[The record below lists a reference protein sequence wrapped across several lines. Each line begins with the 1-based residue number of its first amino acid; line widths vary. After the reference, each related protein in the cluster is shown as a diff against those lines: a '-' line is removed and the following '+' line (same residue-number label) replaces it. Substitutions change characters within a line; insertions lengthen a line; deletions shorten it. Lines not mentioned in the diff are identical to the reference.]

1 MPAVS
6 GEHSRHD
13 FKLNDGGLALLMPVP
28 PDQTAHLVN
37 VQGGHGYAVDGY
49 EDVADVDGSAAVSQA
64 GGHAGL
70 VTNSILF
77 CSRIGVKKCVLSTSA
92 QLRFASAVS

>member
-1 MPAVS
+1 MPAVP

-37 VQGGHGYAVDGY
+37 VKGSHGYAVDGN
-49 EDVADVDGSAAVSQA
+49 EDVAHVDGAAAVGQA
-64 GGHAGL
+64 GATQVWSLTQFYSVVFSQSKISGHH
-70 VTNSILF
+70 
-77 CSRIGVKKCVLSTSA
+77 
-92 QLRFASAVS
+92 

>member
-1 MPAVS
+1 MPAVP

-37 VQGGHGYAVDGY
+37 VKGSHGDAVDGN
-49 EDVADVDGSAAVSQA
+49 EDVAHVDGAAAVGQA
-64 GGHAGL
+64 GGPGL

-77 CSRIGVKKCVLSTSA
+77 R
-92 QLRFASAVS
+92 